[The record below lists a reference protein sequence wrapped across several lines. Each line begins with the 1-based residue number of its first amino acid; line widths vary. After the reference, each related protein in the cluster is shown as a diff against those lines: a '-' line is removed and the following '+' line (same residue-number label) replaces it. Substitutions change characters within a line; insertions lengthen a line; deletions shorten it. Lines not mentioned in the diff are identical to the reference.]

1 MTNTKW
7 LRRALLGGAAL
18 GVLATGAQADELSA
32 LKDQLAALQS
42 RVSQLESSPS
52 DLPAGAKL
60 ITVRKGQLS
69 YNEILPMRASEQLR
83 GHQGYTIAV
92 TPTADMPAPVSEVTV
107 SAEIRTRLLFADES
121 VNNDDGDNGG
131 LTTAEGID
139 LDADGDLVEASN
151 DLGFDTDNL
160 DITTRGRLRVDGKTE
175 TSIGEV
181 GGTIRLQ
188 GVDGGTPIMNIIWG
202 YWQMTPN
209 LQLGGGYTDSL
220 AAIQAGVDWNGN
232 AVLNGF
238 NAGPTNDGV
247 SQFRL
252 TYSEGGL
259 SMAVSLEGNSK
270 GDIPAVA
277 GNVNFDT
284 GSFLITASAIWEE
297 DDTTGVDTNDNWMVG
312 GGVIGHLGDMVRLE
326 VAANMGEGYSD
337 GIYGTQTSGEN
348 DMGYWGVN
356 ALGVVSFTSN
366 MSLEL
371 DVGYSNLD
379 HERDE
384 LAPVSTP
391 VALATDDDVFNDQV
405 DELWSAGV
413 ALYWDPVDQ
422 LTLGWGAG
430 WNEESD
436 NDGTDY
442 TNITAGFGAW
452 FRF

>member
-107 SAEIRTRLLFADES
+107 SAEIRTRLLFSDES
-121 VNNDDGDNGG
+121 VNNDDGDNASA
-131 LTTAEGID
+131 LTAAEGID
-139 LDADGDLVEASN
+139 LDADGDLGEASN
-151 DLGFDTDNL
+151 ALGFDTDNL

-188 GVDGGTPIMNIIWG
+188 GVDGGNPIMNIIWG

-238 NAGPTNDGV
+238 NAGPTNHSV

-259 SMAVSLEGNSK
+259 TLAASLEDNDS
-270 GDIPAVA
+270 GDVPAVA
-277 GNVNFDT
+277 GYIGFDT
-284 GSFLITASAIWEE
+284 GSLLLTASAVWEE
-297 DDTTGVDTNDNWMVG
+297 DDTTGVDT
-312 GGVIGHLGDMVRLE
+312 E
-326 VAANMGEGYSD
+326 
-337 GIYGTQTSGEN
+337 
-348 DMGYWGVN
+348 
-356 ALGVVSFTSN
+356 
-366 MSLEL
+366 
-371 DVGYSNLD
+371 
-379 HERDE
+379 
-384 LAPVSTP
+384 
-391 VALATDDDVFNDQV
+391 
-405 DELWSAGV
+405 
-413 ALYWDPVDQ
+413 
-422 LTLGWGAG
+422 
-430 WNEESD
+430 
-436 NDGTDY
+436 
-442 TNITAGFGAW
+442 
-452 FRF
+452 

>member
-18 GVLATGAQADELSA
+18 GVLATGAHADELSA

-42 RVSQLESSPS
+42 RVSQLESTPA
-52 DLPAGAKL
+52 DLPAGAKI

-69 YNEILPMRASEQLR
+69 YNEILPIRASEQLR
-83 GHQGYTIAV
+83 DHQGYTIAV

-107 SAEIRTRLLFADES
+107 SGEIRARLLFNDES
-121 VNNDDGDNGG
+121 VNNDDDDVTVAGANG
-131 LTTAEGID
+131 GID
-139 LDADGDLVEASN
+139 LDGDGDLAEPSN
-151 DLGFDTDNL
+151 ALGFDTDNL
-160 DITTRGRLRVDGKTE
+160 DVTTRGRLRIDGKTE
-175 TSIGEV
+175 TAIGEV

-188 GVDGGTPIMNIIWG
+188 GVDGGSPLMNIIWG

-238 NAGPTNDGV
+238 NAGPTNQSV

-252 TYSEGGL
+252 TYSDGGL
-259 SMAVSLEGNSK
+259 SLAASLESNDN

-277 GNVNFDT
+277 GNIGFDT

-297 DDTTGVDTNDNWMVG
+297 DDTTGFIDTDDNWMVG
-312 GGVIGHLGDMVRLE
+312 GGVIGHLGDMLRVE
-326 VAANMGEGYSD
+326 VAGNMGEGYSS
-337 GIYGTQTSGEN
+337 GTYGVQSSLEN
-348 DMGYWGVN
+348 DMGYWGAN
-356 ALGVVSFTSN
+356 ALGVVSFANN

-371 DVGYSNLD
+371 DFGYTSLD
-379 HERDE
+379 HEGDE
-384 LAPVSTP
+384 MT
-391 VALATDDDVFNDQV
+391 VAQLDDQV
-405 DELWSAGV
+405 DNLWSAGA

-430 WNEESD
+430 WNEQSD

-442 TNITAGFGAW
+442 TDITAGFGAW